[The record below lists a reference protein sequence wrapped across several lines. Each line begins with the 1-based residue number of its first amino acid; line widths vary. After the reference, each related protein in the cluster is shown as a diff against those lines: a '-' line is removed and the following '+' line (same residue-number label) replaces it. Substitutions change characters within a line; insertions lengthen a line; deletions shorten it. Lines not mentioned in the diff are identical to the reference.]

1 MLDYFCS
8 MQNNYDLI
16 IVGGGPTGLVLANLA
31 GKLGLTIAVIEK
43 QKEVY
48 PIPRATH
55 IDEETMRNFQ
65 LTGLMPLLKQHTA
78 PFGKAVV
85 VNHKA
90 QQLLEEHLQ
99 QNGVEH
105 GYTGSYFFHQPAFEK
120 IMRQGLSRYP
130 NVDLMEGY
138 ETTHIQ
144 QNSNCVKVTAKQEDT
159 SQTIDIVAK
168 WAVGCDGGRSLVR
181 NTLNIPMDAIEPA
194 REWVIVDTI
203 LKDPADAAL
212 LPNHFRY
219 ILNNDRVTLFA
230 YGIGTN
236 NRWEFQLCENEPMPN
251 EATILQWVAEYIP
264 LQKIEVTRIARYAHN
279 SLIARRW
286 RDERILLAGDAA
298 HMMPPFAGQ
307 GMCSGVRDAV
317 NLAWKLEA
325 VIKQQAPITLLDSY
339 EQERKEHLQLI
350 FKRTLFLSEV
360 IKADTATGKIAR
372 NLKLRLIAGLPGLKK
387 YLQQKYDIPARLHTG
402 KLFTCKLSGKHLPQV
417 AIAGRHLQ
425 SDDLTGYCSVV
436 ISKKGALTSIQ
447 LKNAET
453 KNIRAI
459 HNPAL
464 YNQWLNQHGID
475 FAIVRPDKI
484 IFGTGKATQF
494 DEVLAAI

>member
-1 MLDYFCS
+1 MLSYYCS
-8 MQNNYDLI
+8 MQNSYDLI

-31 GKLGLTIAVIEK
+31 GKLGLNIAVIEK

-78 PFGKAVV
+78 PFGKAAVV
-85 VNHKA
+85 THKGKL
-90 QQLLEEHLQ
+90 LLEEYLQ
-99 QNGVEH
+99 QNGVKH

-120 IMRQGLSRYP
+120 ILRQGLSRYP
-130 NVDLMEGY
+130 KVDLLAGY

-144 QNSNCVKVTAKQEDT
+144 QNNHCVTVTVKQVGIN
-159 SQTIDIVAK
+159 QTIDISAK

-181 NTLNIPMDAIEPA
+181 NSLNIPMDAIEPA

-219 ILNNDRVTLFA
+219 ILNNDRVILFA

-236 NRWEFQLCENEPMPN
+236 NRWEFQLGENEPMPD
-251 EATILQWVAEYIP
+251 EATILKWVAEYIP

-279 SLIARRW
+279 SLIARQW

-325 VIKQQAPITLLDSY
+325 VIKQQAPVALLDSY
-339 EQERKEHLQLI
+339 EQERKEHLRLI
-350 FKRTLFLSEV
+350 FKRTLFLSGV

-387 YLQQKYDIPARLHTG
+387 HLQQKYDIPARLQAG
-402 KLFTCKLSGKHLPQV
+402 KLFNCNLAGKHLPQV
-417 AIAGRHLQ
+417 DVAGRHLQ

-436 ISKKGALTSIQ
+436 ISKQGALTPIQ
-447 LKNAET
+447 LKNVET
-453 KNIRAI
+453 KKIQII
-459 HNPAL
+459 HNNTI
-464 YNQWLNQHGID
+464 YNQWLNQQGID

-484 IFGTGKATQF
+484 IFGTGKVTQF
-494 DEVLAAI
+494 DEVLAAV